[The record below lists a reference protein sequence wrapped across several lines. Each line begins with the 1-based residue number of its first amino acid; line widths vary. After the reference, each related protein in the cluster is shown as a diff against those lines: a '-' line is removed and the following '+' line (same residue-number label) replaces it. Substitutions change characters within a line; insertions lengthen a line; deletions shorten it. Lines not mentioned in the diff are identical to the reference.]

1 MNPLYEKGSRQM
13 KKILILGGGYGG
25 LRITQRLLGHNL
37 PDDVQITIVDRLP
50 YHCLKTEYYALAAGT
65 EPDTALRVPFPTDPK
80 VNVVYGSV
88 HEINLEQKQV
98 YLEDQAESLS
108 YDYLV
113 IGLGCVD
120 KYHGVP
126 GAAEYTCSIQSMDNT
141 RKTYET
147 LNNVKPNG
155 KVVIVGGGL
164 SGVEIAAELRESRS
178 DLTIQIYDRGE
189 SILSPYPEKLRK
201 YVRSWF
207 LERHVDLIH
216 HANITKVEPNILY
229 NHDEPIAVDA
239 IVWTAGIQPNPIV
252 QALPVEKDPTGK
264 IILTKYHMIPDFDQV
279 FVVGDCASLP
289 FAPSAQLAEAQGD
302 QIAIIISSL
311 IKNQPLPETLPKI
324 KLKGTLGS
332 LGKKHGF
339 GQMGATTLIG
349 RVPRVLKSGVLWMYK
364 NHLG

>member
-1 MNPLYEKGSRQM
+1 ME
-13 KKILILGGGYGG
+13 KILILGGGYGG
-25 LRITQRLLGHNL
+25 LRITQRLLSHDL
-37 PDDVQITIVDRLP
+37 PNDVSITIVDRLP

-65 EPDTALRVPFPTDPK
+65 ESDSALRVAFPSDSR

-88 HEINLEQKQV
+88 KEIDLESKQV
-98 YLEDQAESLS
+98 YLEDENAASLT

-120 KYHGVP
+120 RYHGVP
-126 GAAEYTCSIQSMDNT
+126 GADKFTCSIQSMDNT
-141 RKTYET
+141 RKTYQV

-155 KVVIVGGGL
+155 KVAIVGGGL

-201 YVRSWF
+201 YVREWF
-207 LERHVDLIH
+207 TNRSVDLIH
-216 HANITKVEPNILY
+216 KANITKVEPNKLY
-229 NHDEPIAVDA
+229 NHDEEIELDA
-239 IVWTAGIQPNPIV
+239 IVWTAGIQANPIV
-252 QALPVEKDPTGK
+252 QALPVEKDPMGRVH
-264 IILTKYHMIPDFDQV
+264 LTKYHAIPNYENAY
-279 FVVGDCASLP
+279 VVGDCASLP

-302 QIAIIISSL
+302 QIAMIISSI
-311 IKNQPLPETLPKI
+311 IKGQSLPDKLPKM

-339 GQMGATTLIG
+339 GQMGGTTLIG